1 MPNRREVK
9 NIHLAYGRRGGQ
21 TILETAILLVAIVLA
36 FVTMQAYL
44 RRGLQGRLR
53 QDIASIGEQY
63 DPHAT
68 VSDITIRHA
77 SNMSS
82 TTKTLDEEI
91 VNPYSGEIENRLMTT
106 VFSQTHYDNSS
117 RSGMESIGGFMGSD

>member
-1 MPNRREVK
+1 MPNRLKVK
-9 NIHLAYGRRGGQ
+9 KNQSAYGWRGGQ

-36 FVTMQAYL
+36 FMTMQAYL

-53 QDIASIGEQY
+53 QDISSVGEQY

-68 VSDITIRHA
+68 VSDITINHI

-82 TTKTLDEEI
+82 TTKTSDEEV

-117 RSGMESIGGFMGSD
+117 RSGTESIGGFTGSD